1 MGIGFEE
8 RLRSLNTPGMVAKGV
23 PRPALKKMIAA
34 PPRPALQNTIAA
46 QPRPARGSGQNCGAF
61 AGQNENSKT
70 LKRPKIFTNAYGQAG
85 GGGDPPT
92 PLLRSA

>member
-34 PPRPALQNTIAA
+34 PPRPAKYHYCQAP
-46 QPRPARGSGQNCGAF
+46 PRPARGSGQT
-61 AGQNENSKT
+61 AGRLRGKMKT
-70 LKRPKIFTNAYGQAG
+70 LK
-85 GGGDPPT
+85 
-92 PLLRSA
+92 L

>member
-34 PPRPALQNTIAA
+34 PPRPV
-46 QPRPARGSGQNCGAF
+46 RGRGQNCGVF
-61 AGQNENSKT
+61 AGQNEN
-70 LKRPKIFTNAYGQAG
+70 P
-85 GGGDPPT
+85 
-92 PLLRSA
+92 